1 LVPAVNMYH
10 HFCDFL
16 NLYASLHVNSSHPS
30 TFSTDVH
37 ILIWETYTY
46 QSSFG
51 AVWEAFTSHPIWD
64 LKTFRGETVCF
75 KNLVFPLL
83 PRMIFGL
90 YYNTPIVSILNFF
103 YMSCVMH
110 LYVFKIWTR
119 TYGVGLRLSLC
130 LKYLFCWKL
139 RLKWTILF
147 FNMIRTEWSLQLI
160 KILFKHTCSSA
171 ASCRLKKVSFEG
183 CCVWSCFITW
193 SLSWRNNTLD
203 KRTNSRKQVTWQ
215 FALTLSVPN

>member
-1 LVPAVNMYH
+1 MKINLILVAAINMYH
-10 HFCDFL
+10 HFCDFF
-16 NLYASLHVNSSHPS
+16 NLYASLHVNSSNPS

-90 YYNTPIVSILNFF
+90 YYNTPIVSNNNFT
-103 YMSCVMH
+103 
-110 LYVFKIWTR
+110 LYVTSYVLIYIYICLE
-119 TYGVGLRLSLC
+119 YGQ
-130 LKYLFCWKL
+130 
-139 RLKWTILF
+139 I
-147 FNMIRTEWSLQLI
+147 
-160 KILFKHTCSSA
+160 
-171 ASCRLKKVSFEG
+171 
-183 CCVWSCFITW
+183 
-193 SLSWRNNTLD
+193 
-203 KRTNSRKQVTWQ
+203 
-215 FALTLSVPN
+215 

>member
-1 LVPAVNMYH
+1 MVPAVNMYH
-10 HFCDFL
+10 HFCDFF

-90 YYNTPIVSILNFF
+90 YYNTPLVSDLNFIS
-103 YMSCVMH
+103 YVCVMH
-110 LYVFKIWTR
+110 LHVFKIRTR
-119 TYGVGLRLSLC
+119 IWMNLWCMPSLGFLSEIFL
-130 LKYLFCWKL
+130 L
-139 RLKWTILF
+139 
-147 FNMIRTEWSLQLI
+147 
-160 KILFKHTCSSA
+160 
-171 ASCRLKKVSFEG
+171 V
-183 CCVWSCFITW
+183 
-193 SLSWRNNTLD
+193 
-203 KRTNSRKQVTWQ
+203 
-215 FALTLSVPN
+215 

>member
-1 LVPAVNMYH
+1 MLPAVNMYH
-10 HFCDFL
+10 HFCDFF

-46 QSSFG
+46 QSSFT

-90 YYNTPIVSILNFF
+90 YYNTPLVSDLN
-103 YMSCVMH
+103 CI
-110 LYVFKIWTR
+110 LYVMCHA
-119 TYGVGLRLSLC
+119 SAC
-130 LKYLFCWKL
+130 LYNMNKNLNKL
-139 RLKWTILF
+139 MVYACLW
-147 FNMIRTEWSLQLI
+147 
-160 KILFKHTCSSA
+160 
-171 ASCRLKKVSFEG
+171 V
-183 CCVWSCFITW
+183 CV
-193 SLSWRNNTLD
+193 
-203 KRTNSRKQVTWQ
+203 
-215 FALTLSVPN
+215 

>member
-1 LVPAVNMYH
+1 MVPAVNMYH

-75 KNLVFPLL
+75 KNVVFPLL

-90 YYNTPIVSILNFF
+90 YYNTPLVSDLNCILYV
-103 YMSCVMH
+103 YMSSCLWNMNKNLNELMVCACLWVCVWNI
-110 LYVFKIWTR
+110 VI
-119 TYGVGLRLSLC
+119 C
-130 LKYLFCWKL
+130 LK
-139 RLKWTILF
+139 
-147 FNMIRTEWSLQLI
+147 
-160 KILFKHTCSSA
+160 
-171 ASCRLKKVSFEG
+171 
-183 CCVWSCFITW
+183 
-193 SLSWRNNTLD
+193 
-203 KRTNSRKQVTWQ
+203 
-215 FALTLSVPN
+215 